1 MTKLQRNLC
10 WAAVCVSLIFGA
22 VGGAATAP
30 LPKAQ
35 QPAARESSLPGV
47 AKVDRN
53 VIYGMYSGLALL
65 MDVYHPETPNGY
77 GAIFIAGSAWSAP
90 LEYGASPLKDDP
102 GQVPAFVLPLA
113 AAGYTIFD
121 IDTRATP
128 RFHYPAQIEDADR
141 AVRFVRFHAKQ
152 FGINPARI
160 GAVGYSSG
168 AHLAS
173 LLGLMPGAGNASDR
187 DPVQRESARVQ
198 CVIAGGTPADL
209 EHVGNNP
216 AALAMLSGFLGT
228 IVPADPAPSS
238 AVFKRLED
246 ASPIHFVKP
255 GAPPFL
261 LIHGDA
267 DELVPIEAAQELEK
281 ALQNAH
287 VPVKLITIKGGT
299 HASVVALESDEYAR
313 EMVQWFDEYL
323 RKPAESRR

>member
-1 MTKLQRNLC
+1 MKITRYFVC
-10 WAAVCVSLIFGA
+10 AVRVGCLAGA
-22 VGGAATAP
+22 LAVAVVGAP
-30 LPKAQ
+30 VRAQ
-35 QPAARESSLPGV
+35 QSPAASEGSMPGV
-47 AKVDRN
+47 AKIDRN
-53 VIYGMYSGLALL
+53 VIFGMYSGLALV
-65 MDVYHPETPNGY
+65 MDVYHPVKPNGY
-77 GAIFIAGSAWSAP
+77 GAIFIAGSAWGAP
-90 LEYGASPLKDDP
+90 MDYGASPLKDDP
-102 GQVPAFVLPLA
+102 GQVPAFALPLV

-121 IDTRATP
+121 IDHRATP
-128 RFHYPAQIEDADR
+128 RFHFPAQIEDAER
-141 AVRFVRFHAKQ
+141 AVRFVRYHARQ

-173 LLGLMPGAGNASDR
+173 LLGLMTGAGNASDR

-216 AALAMLSGFLGT
+216 AALAMLSGFLGQP
-228 IVPADPAPSS
+228 VPADPAPAS
-238 AVFKRLED
+238 AVFKQLEA
-246 ASPIHFVKP
+246 ASPIHWVKP

-267 DELVPIEAAQELEK
+267 DELVPIEAAQEFQK

-299 HASVVALESDEYAR
+299 HASVVALESAEYAH
-313 EMVQWFDEYL
+313 EMVQWLGEYL
-323 RKPAESRR
+323 LQGGRKP